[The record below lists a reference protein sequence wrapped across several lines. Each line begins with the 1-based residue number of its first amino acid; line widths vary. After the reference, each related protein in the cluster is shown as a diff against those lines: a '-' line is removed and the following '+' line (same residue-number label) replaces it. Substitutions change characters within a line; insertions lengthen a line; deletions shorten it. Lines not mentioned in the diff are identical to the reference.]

1 MEKVKA
7 GDTVVIKASTWN
19 AFIDAA
25 NFAKEQ
31 RQNQRGKGLRSGI
44 VTGIVLLKNG
54 ESEARDRFTAMV
66 LSDIAISPSTNEDEF
81 VSCPPVFIGQKMT
94 EEREGKPYAVLLEPI
109 AAGQIGRAM
118 VLGITPAKVSIQD
131 AEDEYAV
138 PTAGSSN
145 GALESSSTGVARILW
160 KAGGSGTVW
169 CLLQLGGAGSGGAAG
184 EKAYMCEVGGGTAA
198 SGYSVTVYPNGR
210 EDSSTTERGVLYL
223 PDLALGAD
231 IPSGTWIIGH
241 KAALK
246 ATGGNDS

>member
-44 VTGIVLLKNG
+44 VTGVVLLKNA

-66 LSDIAISPSTNEDEF
+66 LNDIAISPSANEDEF

-109 AAGQIGRAM
+109 AAGQVGRAM

-169 CLLQLGGAGSGGAAG
+169 CLLQLGGAGSGAGG
-184 EKAYMCEVGGGTAA
+184 EKAFMCKVN
-198 SGYSVTVYPNGR
+198 SGSVKDGYQVTVYPNGR
-210 EDSSTTERGVLYL
+210 ENTSVTYGAVLYL
-223 PDLALGAD
+223 PDLALDAD
-231 IPSGTWIIGH
+231 LPSGAWMIGH
-241 KAALK
+241 KCALK
-246 ATGGNDS
+246 ATGGEDK